1 MEAELL
7 LDALL
12 ERQALFEGEGVGL
25 GNDWNHIDDIGKLLQ
40 NNDIDGLEAGEILIS
55 GSPGNIEAEVW
66 AGSLTHGQKAG

>member
-25 GNDWNHIDDIGKLLQ
+25 GNYGNHIDDVGKLLQ

-55 GSPGNIEAEVW
+55 
-66 AGSLTHGQKAG
+66 